1 MVFYFKGCKQIFFCF
16 IKSNEYLIHMT
27 EVSRYGLCG
36 LGHQSPVE
44 IDCRQPIRLLTVAHS
59 RKQK

>member
-36 LGHQSPVE
+36 LGHQCHQLKLIVGM
-44 IDCRQPIRLLTVAHS
+44 D
-59 RKQK
+59 